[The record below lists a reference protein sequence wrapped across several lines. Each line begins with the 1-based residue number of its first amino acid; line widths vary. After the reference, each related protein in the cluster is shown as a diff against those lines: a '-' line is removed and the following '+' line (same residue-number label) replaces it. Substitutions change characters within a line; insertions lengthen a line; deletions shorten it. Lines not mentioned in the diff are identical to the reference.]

1 MLGVLERAGGL
12 LRDLRSAD
20 SPQAYADRVVDSLW
34 DLIPIDEVT
43 FNDIDVSAGRFVVLR
58 TRSVLPPYPGSD
70 SDVYDPDGDY
80 PFCRGLRPG
89 EPGVVRMSDV
99 NSRAELDRS
108 PSYQEMLRPYG
119 CRFVVKVAF
128 SSPPSIVRAV
138 LLARADLDFT
148 DPECDLLRLLA
159 PHLEDGYRRARM
171 AATVTPRELEVLTLV
186 AEGLTNREVA
196 GRLDISPGTVRSH
209 LEHSY
214 SKLGVGTRTAAVSA
228 VR

>member
-1 MLGVLERAGGL
+1 MRGVLERAGEL
-12 LRDLRSAD
+12 IRDLRSAD
-20 SPQAYADRVVDSLW
+20 TPQAYADRVVDGLW
-34 DLIPIDEVT
+34 DLIPNDEAT
-43 FNDIDVSAGRFVVLR
+43 FNDIDVSACRFVLVR
-58 TRSVLPPYPGSD
+58 TRSVLPPFPGDD
-70 SDVYDPDGDY
+70 SDVYDPNGDY
-80 PFCRGLRPG
+80 PYCRGLRPG

-108 PSYQEMLRPYG
+108 PFYQEMLRPYG

-138 LLARADLDFT
+138 LLARGEHDFT
-148 DPECDLLRLLA
+148 EGECDLLRLLA
-159 PHLEDGYRRARM
+159 PHLEDAYRRARM
-171 AATVTPRELEVLTLV
+171 AAMVTPRELEVLTLV

-214 SKLGVGTRTAAVSA
+214 SKLGVGTRTAAALA